1 MKILIAE
8 DDSLILKT
16 MELCLKKEGFEVIC
30 SVDGLDA
37 MEKIEAYKP
46 DILILDIMLP
56 YFSGLEIVGKVK
68 QSENPVPTIVL
79 SAMGQQ
85 AVADEAIKL
94 GADQY
99 MTKPFNIHSLTAHIT
114 RLTATASNP

>member
-8 DDSLILKT
+8 DDTLILRT
-16 MELCLKKEGFEVIC
+16 LEFYLKNMGYDVIG

-37 MEKIEAYKP
+37 MEKIEQHNP
-46 DILILDIMLP
+46 DLIITDVMLP

-68 QSENPVPTIVL
+68 QGNSNTPIIVV

-85 AVADEAIKL
+85 SVVDEAFQL
-94 GADQY
+94 GADDY
-99 MTKPFNIHSLTAHIT
+99 ISKPFSIDELAARIE
-114 RLTATASNP
+114 RFVLVK